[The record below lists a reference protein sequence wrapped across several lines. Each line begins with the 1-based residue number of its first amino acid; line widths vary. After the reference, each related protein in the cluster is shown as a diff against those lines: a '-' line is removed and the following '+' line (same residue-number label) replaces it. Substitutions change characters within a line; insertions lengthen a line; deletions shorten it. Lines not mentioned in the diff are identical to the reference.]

1 MIPPNNCP
9 YKDLTSLPCW
19 TCQWH
24 NADMDTC
31 NLSLDYT
38 ASSIGTAATIAQSQS
53 FEDRL
58 RAYEN
63 ERQKLLALSKEEL
76 VNLII
81 HRPTLY

>member
-1 MIPPNNCP
+1 MIAPSNCP
-9 YKDLTSLPCW
+9 YKDLANLPCW

-38 ASSIGTAATIAQSQS
+38 TSSIGTAATTAQCQS

-58 RAYEN
+58 REYEN
-63 ERQKLLALSKEEL
+63 ERKKLLALSKEEL

>member
-1 MIPPNNCP
+1 MIPSSNCP
-9 YKDLTSLPCW
+9 YKDLTASPCW

-24 NADMDTC
+24 NADMNTC
-31 NLSLDYT
+31 NLSLDCT
-38 ASSIGTAATIAQSQS
+38 TSNVGTATINSQTQS

-58 RAYEN
+58 REYEN
-63 ERQKLLALSKEEL
+63 ERKKLLALSKEEL

>member
-1 MIPPNNCP
+1 MIAPNNCP
-9 YKDLTSLPCW
+9 YKNLTSLPCW
-19 TCQWH
+19 ACQWH
-24 NADMDTC
+24 NADADTC

-38 ASSIGTAATIAQSQS
+38 VSSIGTAATIAQCQS

-63 ERQKLLALSKEEL
+63 ERKKLLALSKEEL